1 MTRNARHLAAVL
13 AIGGAL
19 LAAAVAHAR
28 APAAG
33 VAEAEKAIRA
43 RAPGVRWRTPPLV
56 ADVTF
61 DGRADHVFVGSSG
74 NASSVGVVDGAAAKE
89 ARAWVLEL
97 VHDPAPAVGL
107 CGAPG
112 DATIALEEPGIAP
125 AELGCD
131 DASDDA
137 ACETVRRTAAHLR
150 RAAERG
156 GKGIVL
162 SAGDCDAFHVYFD
175 GTSFRWWRR

>member
-1 MTRNARHLAAVL
+1 MTDWLWPIIACVALA
-13 AIGGAL
+13 GT
-19 LAAAVAHAR
+19 
-28 APAAG
+28 PATR

-43 RAPGVRWRTPPLV
+43 RAPGVQWRTPLV

-61 DGRADHVFVGSSG
+61 DGRADHVFLGSSG
-74 NASSVGVVDGAAAKE
+74 NTSSVGIVDGARGD
-89 ARAWVLEL
+89 RAWVLEF
-97 VHDPAPAVGL
+97 VHDPARASGL

-112 DATIALEEPGIAP
+112 DATIALEDPGIDL

-137 ACETVRRTAAHLR
+137 SCETARRTAAYLR

-162 SAGDCDAFHVYFD
+162 SAGDCDAVHVHFD